1 MLICFLCPLLATIN
15 LFSARSFG
23 ILCDTSDKVI
33 YERHFFVFVKINDS
47 TLENQ
52 NMEVLMKIVR

>member
-1 MLICFLCPLLATIN
+1 M
-15 LFSARSFG
+15 R
-23 ILCDTSDKVI
+23 DT
-33 YERHFFVFVKINDS
+33 FFVFVKINDS